1 MSNCWLHAQTPVK
14 VKHEFSQPYFH
25 PSFMHSPCATAI
37 RSWWRKEKEQQEDA
51 REQKWEDVYV
61 FFLNLDLDSP
71 CFGEEGAKEQHLKA
85 CAQRREI
92 YINSP

>member
-1 MSNCWLHAQTPVK
+1 
-14 VKHEFSQPYFH
+14 
-25 PSFMHSPCATAI
+25 MHSPCATAI

-61 FFLNLDLDSP
+61 VFLNLDLDSP

>member
-1 MSNCWLHAQTPVK
+1 MCYCHQELV
-14 VKHEFSQPYFH
+14 
-25 PSFMHSPCATAI
+25 
-37 RSWWRKEKEQQEDA
+37 EK
-51 REQKWEDVYV
+51 REGAAGGCKGAEMGRYLCV
-61 FFLNLDLDSP
+61 FLNLDLDSP